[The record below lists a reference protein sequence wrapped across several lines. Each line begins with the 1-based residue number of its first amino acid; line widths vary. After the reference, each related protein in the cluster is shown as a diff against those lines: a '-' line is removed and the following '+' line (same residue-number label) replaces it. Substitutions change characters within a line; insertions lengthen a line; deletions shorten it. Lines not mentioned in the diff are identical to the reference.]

1 MEFKVVFYIIL
12 FVGYYAY
19 QAYRKLKKNAE
30 EQQQI
35 PIPTPVTKPSKTRT
49 EPQNP
54 VFEMQVEKPV
64 EYVSQYVS
72 LEDMYAKKQFEDDT
86 INNESGMTESDRKPI
101 THFVHKP
108 KPNKNKSLIMNNLKN
123 KNSLQTAFL
132 MQEVFQRKS

>member
-19 QAYRKLKKNAE
+19 QAYRKLKKNADG
-30 EQQQI
+30 QQQI
-35 PIPTPVTKPSKTRT
+35 PIPTPVTKQSKTRT

-54 VFEMQVEKPV
+54 VFEMQEKPA

-72 LEDMYAKKQFEDDT
+72 IEDMYAKKQFEDDT

-101 THFVHKP
+101 AHFVHKP
-108 KPNKNKSLIMNNLKN
+108 KPNKNKSMIMNNLKN